1 MRFLEKYQRSQ
12 NKKWR
17 LSALA
22 DERANEIVGFDDSYD
37 IVTKDKI
44 RDFPFDYI
52 LISSDKYF
60 DEIFKELLEEGIC
73 QDCIFRSSL
82 LESML

>member
-1 MRFLEKYQRSQ
+1 MLFRS
-12 NKKWR
+12 
-17 LSALA
+17 
-22 DERANEIVGFDDSYD
+22 
-37 IVTKDKI
+37 TKDKI